1 MHIGVTIPLFKQ
13 AQFLIECVTSVL
25 SQTLMP
31 TGIVIVNDGCPNPSS
46 DTLPRAIAAAWPER
60 VLYVHQENRGLSGA
74 RNTGVRALLN
84 RWPEIEAILPL
95 DADDWLEEYS
105 LEAMAARLASEDH
118 SDWVYP
124 DLQRFGSE
132 FKNWRP
138 WPQLNPFRLF
148 FENQCA
154 APSLIRRRVFDAGVF
169 YDETMRDGY
178 EDWEFFLRALS
189 RGFWGTSAGNV
200 GVNYR
205 VRKNSMIVG
214 DKEKAQTHF
223 EINARA
229 AARKTVDFDGL
240 RTQIYAS
247 LPVHRRAWAQL
258 RFF

>member
-1 MHIGVTIPLFKQ
+1 MCHFGPFPDADAHGV
-13 AQFLIECVTSVL
+13 
-25 SQTLMP
+25 
-31 TGIVIVNDGCPNPSS
+31 VIVNDGCPNPSS

-105 LEAMAARLASEDH
+105 LEAMAARLVSEDH

-124 DLQRFGSE
+124 DFQSFGSE

-148 FENQCA
+148 FENQCG

-178 EDWEFFLRALS
+178 EDWEFFLRALD
-189 RGFWGTSAGNV
+189 RGFWGISGW
-200 GVNYR
+200 
-205 VRKNSMIVG
+205 
-214 DKEKAQTHF
+214 Q
-223 EINARA
+223 
-229 AARKTVDFDGL
+229 
-240 RTQIYAS
+240 
-247 LPVHRRAWAQL
+247 RRL
-258 RFF
+258 